1 MAESFDGT
9 LNVAH
14 KLKLLNVNAVAKH
27 LTPNYNGPT
36 IESNSNINDVQIS
49 YRKSKQ
55 VLVNGL
61 VNTLKNLFTD
71 QSYVRIEHNTG
82 MGLVIGKLIEFSL

>member
-1 MAESFDGT
+1 MLAESFDGT

-27 LTPNYNGPT
+27 LTPGYEGPT
-36 IESNSNINDVQIS
+36 IESSSNINNVQIVN
-49 YRKSKQ
+49 RKSKQ
-55 VLVNGL
+55 MLVNGL
-61 VNTLKNLFTD
+61 INTLKNLFTD

-82 MGLVIGKLIEFSL
+82 MGVVIGK